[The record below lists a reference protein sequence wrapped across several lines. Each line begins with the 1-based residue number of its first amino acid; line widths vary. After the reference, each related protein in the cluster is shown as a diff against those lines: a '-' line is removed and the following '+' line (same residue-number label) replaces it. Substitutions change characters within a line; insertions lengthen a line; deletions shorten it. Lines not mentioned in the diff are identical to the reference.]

1 VVVVLVVHLIL
12 DHPEWQTRA
21 VVVVAPELVVETL
34 VMGEQGG
41 PVL

>member
-1 VVVVLVVHLIL
+1 VVVVLVVHLVVL

-21 VVVVAPELVVETL
+21 VVVVAPMQVETL

-41 PVL
+41 LVL